1 MPYSEPLPTR
11 RNLLKGLL
19 TTGVFP
25 GLLASPERASAVAA
39 QFNQENPQTINP
51 ELDAEAFNFWN
62 TFLQQ
67 NAEPAVAS
75 GGQARG
81 GAPSGSDAQP
91 IFWYFGPEGF
101 KNAAE
106 LDVGKLVAE
115 GDVMVSVN
123 TSTVKIAAQD
133 QETFRQLQN
142 AQIRVDVVQKTGL
155 LPIIEAM
162 GYTVVRAM
170 SSAERGSKG
179 KTGETKSTS
188 AARKSVPTVQSISV
202 DSDAAWQKMQNIPL
216 PGGEGRWALNL
227 EAQRKDSLFTKVF
240 QNLVKETGRF
250 APVIGLPG
258 IAVSALQSFNMLYG
272 ALHSRPVSIIRAAP
286 TRVFAT
292 QEALQRT
299 GVPGAVRGILLQ
311 SGTYV
316 LVSAKQSPAAEEL
329 NKYTVTQGR
338 VVPPKTAPQE
348 LDEAAANT
356 LREMTY
362 VTFDVGVR
370 PTSLLGGSETKKSG

>member
-1 MPYSEPLPTR
+1 MLDSEPLRTR
-11 RNLLKGLL
+11 RNLLKGIF

-25 GLLASPERASAVAA
+25 GLLVAPGKAPAFAVPLA
-39 QFNQENPQTINP
+39 QQNPQTINP
-51 ELDAEAFNFWN
+51 EVDTEAFNFWN
-62 TFLQQ
+62 TFLERE
-67 NAEPAVAS
+67 AEPVVAI

-81 GAPSGSDAQP
+81 GGASGDDAQP
-91 IFWYFGPEGF
+91 VFWYFGPEGF

-106 LDVGKLVAE
+106 LDAEKLIAK

-123 TSTVKIAAQD
+123 TSTVKIAAAD
-133 QETFRQLQN
+133 HETFRQLQN
-142 AQIRVDVVQKTGL
+142 AQIRVDVAQKTAL

-162 GYTVVRAM
+162 SYTVVGAM
-170 SSAERGSKG
+170 SYAEAKSKG
-179 KTGETKSTS
+179 KTGGSKSSASGGKST
-188 AARKSVPTVQSISV
+188 AAVQNISV

-227 EAQRKDSLFTKVF
+227 EAQRKDSLFAQVF
-240 QNLVKETGRF
+240 QDLVKGTGRF

-258 IAVSALQSFNMLYG
+258 IALSALQSFNALYG
-272 ALHSRPVSIIRAAP
+272 ALHSRPVAIIRTAP

-299 GVPGAVRGILLQ
+299 GAPGAVSGILLQ

-316 LVSAKQSPAAEEL
+316 LVPAKQSPAAEEL
-329 NKYTVTQGR
+329 NKYTIMQGR

-348 LDEAAANT
+348 LDAAAADT
-356 LREMTY
+356 LRETTY
-362 VTFDVGVR
+362 VTFDVEVR
-370 PTSLLGGSETKKSG
+370 PATLLGGGEAKKSS

>member
-1 MPYSEPLPTR
+1 LLHSDPVLTR
-11 RNLLKGLL
+11 RNLLKGIL

-25 GLLASPERASAVAA
+25 GLLATPARASAVAA
-39 QFNQENPQTINP
+39 LFDQENPQTINP
-51 ELDAEAFNFWN
+51 EPDTQAVNFWS
-62 TFLQQ
+62 TFLEQ
-67 NAEPAVAS
+67 NAEPAVAV

-81 GAPSGSDAQP
+81 GAPSGDGAQP
-91 IFWYFGPEGF
+91 VFWYFGPGGF

-106 LDVGKLVAE
+106 VDAGKLIAE

-142 AQIRVDVVQKTGL
+142 AQIRVDVAQRTAL

-162 GYTVVRAM
+162 AYTVVGAM
-170 SSAERGSKG
+170 SSTESKGKG
-179 KTGETKSTS
+179 KTGKSKSS
-188 AARKSVPTVQSISV
+188 APGRKSMATVQNISV
-202 DSDAAWQKMQNIPL
+202 DSDAAWQKMQDIPL

-227 EAQRKDSLFTKVF
+227 EAQRKDSLFAQVF
-240 QNLVKETGRF
+240 QNLLKEAGQF

-258 IAVSALQSFNMLYG
+258 IAMSALQSFNTLYG
-272 ALHSRPVSIIRAAP
+272 ALHSRPVSIIRTAP

-299 GVPGAVRGILLQ
+299 GAPGAVSGILLQ

-316 LVSAKQSPAAEEL
+316 LVPAKQSPPADEL

-356 LREMTY
+356 LREVTY
-362 VTFDVGVR
+362 VTFDVEVK
-370 PTSLLGGSETKKSG
+370 PASLLGGGETKKSG